1 MSTKL
6 HLSQQEQDRLQV
18 LLVLQSHFM
27 ESLNEAYND
36 IKVITNRLEQW
47 EQEIQSTINRSL
59 READDRSSQT
69 KGCA

>member
-1 MSTKL
+1 MKL

-27 ESLNEAYND
+27 ESLKEAYND

-47 EQEIQSTINRSL
+47 EQEIQSIIEGSR
-59 READDRSSQT
+59 
-69 KGCA
+69 

>member
-27 ESLNEAYND
+27 ESLKEAYND
-36 IKVITNRLEQW
+36 IKVITTRLEQL
-47 EQEIQSTINRSL
+47 EQEIQSIIEGS
-59 READDRSSQT
+59 
-69 KGCA
+69 K